1 MLLYLQDSLSITIE
15 NTDIKKAE
23 GTSLPGGPVV
33 KTSPSN
39 AEAAGLIPG
48 QGARISH
55 VLQPKKTKTLK
66 KTKKNRSRGFP
77 DGPVVKNLPANA
89 NVGDVGLIS
98 GPGRFHRPLG
108 NY

>member
-1 MLLYLQDSLSITIE
+1 MQDSLSITIK

-55 VLQPKKTKTLK
+55 VLQPPQKSQNTRKK
-66 KTKKNRSRGFP
+66 KKNKTEAG
-77 DGPVVKNLPANA
+77 LP
-89 NVGDVGLIS
+89 
-98 GPGRFHRPLG
+98 
-108 NY
+108 

>member
-23 GTSLPGGPVV
+23 GTSLPSGPVV
-33 KTSPSN
+33 KTSPSS

-66 KTKKNRSRGFP
+66 KQNNRSRGFP

-89 NVGDVGLIS
+89 NAEDVGSIS
-98 GPGRFHRPLG
+98 GPGRFHRPRG

>member
-1 MLLYLQDSLSITIE
+1 MQDSLSITIK

-55 VLQPKKTKTLK
+55 
-66 KTKKNRSRGFP
+66 
-77 DGPVVKNLPANA
+77 A
-89 NVGDVGLIS
+89 
-98 GPGRFHRPLG
+98 
-108 NY
+108 